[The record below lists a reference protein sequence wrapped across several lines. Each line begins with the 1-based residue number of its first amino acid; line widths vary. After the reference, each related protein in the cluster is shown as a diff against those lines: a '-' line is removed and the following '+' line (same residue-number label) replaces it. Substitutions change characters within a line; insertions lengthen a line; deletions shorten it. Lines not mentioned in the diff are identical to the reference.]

1 MVDDVRLIPLDKDGQ
16 SRFYLL
22 SICFGFS
29 IVSLLYIQSLLLS
42 SKQPYEGVVVVF
54 LNFKC
59 IIKA

>member
-54 LNFKC
+54 FKL
-59 IIKA
+59 